1 MPCGNSTQ
9 VFAFTTLS
17 PTSQLSLASS
27 MTTSALLDFA
37 AASPAFM
44 IFLRTHCEQVVLA
57 ALKTQYGYI
66 PEKSTWSCGLLPLY
80 ENLLPHIS
88 DTPLDN
94 STPRS
99 VYRTPV
105 GRHKRG
111 QQDTTELLREM
122 PVLQWL
128 VDEEQLS
135 ENGRKLLDI
144 FQPSEHS
151 HGLYYA
157 GVRGLV
163 RYCQKYTALCS
174 SVVAK
179 KEINEQMQGWLQE
192 RYTPWGIN
200 EMWFV
205 VDAFGSRIDE
215 IMPSLRNDET
225 RRKKLLG
232 MLLCKMDVLRLFS
245 GYDFT
250 SSSHTSE
257 ERALRRLLEEGII
270 EVPSAVEGT
279 PIAELQ
285 WTVRDGSHSHWFTT
299 PAQEALLGKSINS
312 PSRKQSHVHS
322 RSYSTSWSSEASPNN
337 YVFGFG
343 NDHGA
348 SQGVNLD
355 QASLDLNTPHNWRD
369 IQSMKLMMM
378 AGVAARARRT
388 TARAKAFGI
397 RGGMWADR
405 GFVDWGMIGV

>member
-1 MPCGNSTQ
+1 
-9 VFAFTTLS
+9 
-17 PTSQLSLASS
+17 
-27 MTTSALLDFA
+27 MTTAALLDFA

-44 IFLRTHCEQVVLA
+44 IFLRTHCEEVVLA

-80 ENLLPHIS
+80 ENLPPHVS

-99 VYRTPV
+99 AYRSSV
-105 GRHKRG
+105 GRYKRG
-111 QQDTTELLREM
+111 HQDTARLLQEM

-135 ENGRKLLDI
+135 DNGRKLLDI
-144 FQPSEHS
+144 LPLSDHS
-151 HGLYYA
+151 QGLYYA

-174 SVVAK
+174 SVVTK
-179 KEINEQMQGWLQE
+179 REINEQMQRWLQE

-205 VDAFGSRIDE
+205 VDALGSRIDE

-225 RRKKLLG
+225 RREKLLG

-245 GYDFT
+245 GYDFA
-250 SSSHTSE
+250 SSSPTSE
-257 ERALRRLLEEGII
+257 GRALRRLLEEGII
-270 EVPSAVEGT
+270 EVPSAAEGT

-285 WTVRDGSHSHWFTT
+285 WKVRDGSHSHWFTT
-299 PAQEALLGKSINS
+299 PAQEALLGKPINS
-312 PSRKQSHVHS
+312 SSRRQSRTHS
-322 RSYSTSWSSEASPNN
+322 RSYSTSWSSEDSPNN
-337 YVFGFG
+337 YIFGYG
-343 NDHGA
+343 NNHIA

-355 QASLDLNTPHNWRD
+355 QASLDLNTPRNWRD
-369 IQSMKLMMM
+369 LESMKLMMM
-378 AGVAARARRT
+378 AGVAARARRA

>member
-27 MTTSALLDFA
+27 MTTAALLDFA

-44 IFLRTHCEQVVLA
+44 IFLRTHCEEVVLA

-80 ENLLPHIS
+80 ENLPPHVS

-99 VYRTPV
+99 AYRSSI
-105 GRHKRG
+105 GRYKRG
-111 QQDTTELLREM
+111 NQDTARLLQEM

-135 ENGRKLLDI
+135 DNGRKLLDI
-144 FQPSEHS
+144 LPLSDHS
-151 HGLYYA
+151 QGLYYA

-174 SVVAK
+174 SVVTK
-179 KEINEQMQGWLQE
+179 REINEQMQRWLQE

-205 VDAFGSRIDE
+205 VDALGSRIDE

-225 RRKKLLG
+225 RREKLLG

-245 GYDFT
+245 GYDFA
-250 SSSHTSE
+250 SSSPTSE
-257 ERALRRLLEEGII
+257 GRALRRLLEEGII
-270 EVPSAVEGT
+270 E
-279 PIAELQ
+279 
-285 WTVRDGSHSHWFTT
+285 
-299 PAQEALLGKSINS
+299 EALLGKPINS
-312 PSRKQSHVHS
+312 SSRRQSRTHS
-322 RSYSTSWSSEASPNN
+322 RSYSTSWSSEDSPNN
-337 YVFGFG
+337 YIFGYG
-343 NDHGA
+343 NNHIA

-355 QASLDLNTPHNWRD
+355 QLQERAERPREPRPSVF
-369 IQSMKLMMM
+369 
-378 AGVAARARRT
+378 GVAC
-388 TARAKAFGI
+388 GP
-397 RGGMWADR
+397 
-405 GFVDWGMIGV
+405 IGVL